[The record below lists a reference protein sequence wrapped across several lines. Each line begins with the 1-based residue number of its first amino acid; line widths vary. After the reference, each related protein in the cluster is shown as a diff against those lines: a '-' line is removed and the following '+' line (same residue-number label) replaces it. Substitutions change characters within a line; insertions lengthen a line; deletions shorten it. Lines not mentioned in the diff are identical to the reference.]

1 MKLDDDIH
9 NYYEKLVVDKL
20 ESMGITDKNHSPNFI
35 ADLCC
40 LVLNQLPPRYIR
52 YEVDMAF
59 YLDPAEK
66 MQMDMNVANAVQ
78 TSIKYLDGQKV
89 TQDKTS

>member
-9 NYYEKLVVDKL
+9 NYYEHLVLDRIQFL
-20 ESMGITDKNHSPNFI
+20 GLHRTQSADYL

-40 LVLNQLPPRYIR
+40 LALNEVPPRYIR

-59 YLDPAEK
+59 YLPQHERIEMERKVIAAVDNAINVIEQREK
-66 MQMDMNVANAVQ
+66 SA
-78 TSIKYLDGQKV
+78 
-89 TQDKTS
+89 